1 MLRSLIQ
8 KVLHTDTHT
17 CNSWIFVLCEV
28 IEINQGLWPLS
39 RILTISMFK
48 IYANWFKHMYLYTF
62 ANNAHQ
68 HKHKLLLRTFFF
80 VLSSIQCINVCRK
93 GTFIC
98 WLHPVMRV
106 KGVHNVIN
114 VAKALLLLFVWMM
127 LLLLL
132 LYNTIRYWMS
142 KCCSNVHFFC
152 LNEKTRCICYV
163 WNTLQ
168 ILQFSFSLSF
178 IFHTNSICVSCTF
191 NKLSFD
197 DRCLREIM

>member
-1 MLRSLIQ
+1 
-8 KVLHTDTHT
+8 
-17 CNSWIFVLCEV
+17 
-28 IEINQGLWPLS
+28 
-39 RILTISMFK
+39 MFK
-48 IYANWFKHMYLYTF
+48 IYANWFKNLYTF

-68 HKHKLLLRTFFF
+68 HKHKLLLRTFFSF
-80 VLSSIQCINVCRK
+80 FLSFSINVCSK

-127 LLLLL
+127 LLLL
-132 LYNTIRYWMS
+132 YNTIRYWMS
-142 KCCSNVHFFC
+142 KMLFECTFFFC